1 MKIIDVE
8 GLPEPVAQ
16 AVAAMVEALREELHA
31 QTKSGRKKRVKLPT
45 RPGKVLGLPTR
56 EEIYEDVG

>member
-1 MKIIDVE
+1 MKTIDVE

-16 AVAAMVEALREELHA
+16 AVAAMVQALRDQLHVDA
-31 QTKSGRKKRVKLPT
+31 EPRRQERVKLPT
-45 RPGKVLGLPTR
+45 RPGEVLGLPTR

>member
-1 MKIIDVE
+1 MKVIDVE

-16 AVAAMVEALREELHA
+16 ALETVVQTLRRELHE
-31 QTKSGRKKRVKLPT
+31 QVERRPQIELPVWPGTVHGRL
-45 RPGKVLGLPTR
+45 TR